1 MEHVKS
7 YKVIAV
13 HEVYTSAL
21 LGILYVSTLF
31 LYIIRALLCIHIKY
45 FETIVESWNKDHT
58 NLVKTCD
65 WAAVIIILCKQTS
78 LVAAVCSPI

>member
-1 MEHVKS
+1 MEHVKL

-45 FETIVESWNKDHT
+45 FETIVES
-58 NLVKTCD
+58 
-65 WAAVIIILCKQTS
+65 
-78 LVAAVCSPI
+78 